1 MEKIVLLGLIKKIN
15 TKIILNYI
23 AGIIADLD
31 TNSKSQKDKNKWISY
46 FKTGHLIYNL
56 NSYAV
61 NIEWDVSSTEI
72 IQTSYSLK
80 GRGMEL
86 SELVTFNGKLLTF
99 DDRTGLIFEI
109 LNNKAIPWVL
119 LMDGDGR

>member
-1 MEKIVLLGLIKKIN
+1 MNIK
-15 TKIILNYI
+15 
-23 AGIIADLD
+23 
-31 TNSKSQKDKNKWISY
+31 
-46 FKTGHLIYNL
+46 
-56 NSYAV
+56 
-61 NIEWDVSSTEI
+61 WDVNSPEI